1 MVEPIRKSTRQEREQ
16 WLKEAHYNV
25 FQLKSEQVYID
36 LITDSGTGAMSDRQW
51 AAMMLGDESYA
62 GASSFFNL
70 KEVITRLTGFEYVIP
85 THQGRAAENVL
96 FSYLVHDGDIVS
108 VKADNERGTTF
119 NNVQIRVDDSFTLE
133 MHIDTDEANAAKI
146 ATGDTVRIIK

>member
-1 MVEPIRKSTRQEREQ
+1 MGSDDAGRRKLCRC
-16 WLKEAHYNV
+16 
-25 FQLKSEQVYID
+25 
-36 LITDSGTGAMSDRQW
+36 
-51 AAMMLGDESYA
+51 
-62 GASSFFNL
+62 FNL

-133 MHIDTDEANAAKI
+133 MHIDTDEANAAQIKS
-146 ATGDTVRIIK
+146 GDTVRIVSC